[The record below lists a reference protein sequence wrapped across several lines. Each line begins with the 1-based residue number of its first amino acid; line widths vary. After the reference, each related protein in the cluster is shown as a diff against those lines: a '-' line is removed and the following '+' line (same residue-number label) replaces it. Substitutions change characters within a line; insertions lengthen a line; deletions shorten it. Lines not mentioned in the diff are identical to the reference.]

1 MLETIVFIIYHR
13 LKLILVYLVSVHDML
28 MVEQLKCVGALRD
41 LERLKVIRVS
51 QMLKNGFQSFKT
63 QNILEIDLFL
73 IHLKSAQ

>member
-1 MLETIVFIIYHR
+1 
-13 LKLILVYLVSVHDML
+13 ML
-28 MVEQLKCVGALRD
+28 MVEPLNFAEELRD

-63 QNILEIDLFL
+63 QNILEIDLSL